1 MWLLLELIIVVGLV
15 GLMMLEVFDST
26 DREAIEAEGRQIAAV
41 VGELQKG
48 VDAYLADT
56 GEISTCLNL
65 RGIVADWID
74 GVDARTRSGPSPSLR
89 SLYGGNTPGRE
100 ASLWHAVEL
109 FPLAVGSLAPPASS
123 NLDGARAA
131 CSTAASYLPS
141 GPWHLPSLASAGL
154 LPPALDGLRYSTNA
168 GDEYWGRYNL
178 RFRLWIRYVNA
189 VPASTNPASGYKPVL
204 GSLLV
209 VGGDPLPEPIAQATR
224 RALPSGAA
232 GLISSR
238 DLSDPP
244 EVGLRGNLDVV
255 GTHGGWSREIC
266 ADAASVPST
275 GYLSK
280 GSVPLCTA
288 SGFGHT
294 TTVSGTDILHRAD
307 ILPLSTAA
315 DFGFRR
321 ASVATGGYIS
331 GAGPTEPPEA
341 VLALVS
347 RGAATD
353 ALARALHR
361 SPTGDPALH
370 RMHTELNMGGFGIL
384 NAPFI
389 AGIDDDGDG
398 YPDYGVHTV
407 GPNPRD
413 KAVKKPNVVH
423 GDLVVTG
430 NLQIGCDELTFAEDT
445 SLTTSGG
452 TSKRTTG
459 NVHACG
465 SMLLGEDGTFY
476 GDELRPE
483 RSGGTGIAS
492 GNLLVA
498 GNTQHG
504 LTTAPRGT
512 RSKSGFD
519 DTLRG
524 QTADGYYGTVYARRS
539 LYAQETMAALKTGS
553 RPTAAAD
560 ADAWDRGVLVVD
572 RQVHVKPPDTALDLA
587 HPERGS
593 TGTPP
598 TPTLTGATTESA
610 LRIVIGPDED
620 GQEDVLFQVSPSYY
634 LTLTGG
640 LSADDAAIDPFA
652 APPPSGT
659 PPSAPVTTPGVRI
672 RYLDAKETTL
682 HHNTRPSGYA
692 SLDHALPAIVPRAL
706 EHVESRY
713 PVTGGGTGD
722 PDVDATVYT
731 AAGNAGD
738 RTAAPPAW
746 SDPRRVRA
754 PLEDGTDQDQCPEGQ
769 TPIPFTAPAL
779 FTRAYSAE
787 LLDDFVLR
795 DGSRY
800 VTSDQLPD
808 ALATL
813 TAAASPA
820 LEIDP
825 RDHDHPVS
833 DSTGVGGGGS
843 CSSGP
848 GGGGCTIPPH
858 DHSLSHD
865 TNMTEIKLTAYSIDG
880 SYERNLTMRAY
891 QHPWTGWSMKRT
903 SDGSLIDDGSVTKTY
918 YRYQDPANPGQDLY
932 AVGET
937 RGTVIGTTIIHC
949 VRLPPATYSTP

>member
-1 MWLLLELIIVVGLV
+1 M
-15 GLMMLEVFDST
+15 
-26 DREAIEAEGRQIAAV
+26 
-41 VGELQKG
+41 
-48 VDAYLADT
+48 
-56 GEISTCLNL
+56 
-65 RGIVADWID
+65 
-74 GVDARTRSGPSPSLR
+74 RTVH
-89 SLYGGNTPGRE
+89 GGNTPGRE
-100 ASLWHAVEL
+100 ASLWHPVEL
-109 FPLAVGSLAPPASS
+109 FPPAVGSLAPPASS

-131 CSTAASYLPS
+131 CSSGAGYLPT
-141 GPWHLPSLASAGL
+141 GTWYLPSLASAGL

-168 GDEYWGRYNL
+168 SDEYWGRYNL

-189 VPASTNPASGYKPVL
+189 VPASTSPASGYKPVIE
-204 GSLLV
+204 SLLV
-209 VGGDPLPEPIAQATR
+209 VGGDPLPERIAQATR

-232 GLISSR
+232 GLITSR

-244 EVGLRGNLDVV
+244 KEGLRANLDII
-255 GTHGGWSREIC
+255 GAHGGWTREIC

-294 TTVSGTDILHRAD
+294 TTVSGADILHRAD

-321 ASVATGGYIS
+321 ARVSAGGYIS
-331 GAGPTEPPEA
+331 GAGPADPPEA

-370 RMHTELNMGGFGIL
+370 RMHTELNMGGFGVL

-398 YPDYGVHTV
+398 YPDYGVHAV
-407 GPNPRD
+407 GPNPSD
-413 KAVKKPNVVH
+413 KAVLNPSVVH

-430 NLQIGCDELTFAEDT
+430 NLQVGCDELTFAEDT
-445 SLTTSGG
+445 SLTTKAAGG
-452 TSKRTTG
+452 TARTTG

-465 SMLLGEDGTFY
+465 SMLLGQEGTFY

-483 RSGGTGIAS
+483 RSGSTDIAS

-504 LTTAPRGT
+504 LTTAKRNAT
-512 RSKSGFD
+512 RNLPTETTDWIPARDKAGWD
-519 DTLRG
+519 KTLRQ
-524 QTADGYYGTVYARRS
+524 QTADGYDGTVYTRRS
-539 LYAQETMAALKTGS
+539 LYVQDEMAALASGT
-553 RPTAAAD
+553 RPASPD
-560 ADAWDRGVLVVD
+560 DDAWDRGVVVIG
-572 RQVHVKPPDTALDLA
+572 RQVHLEPPSAGLDLTA
-587 HPERGS
+587 PTRDAS
-593 TGTPP
+593 TTPP
-598 TPTLTGATTESA
+598 TFTDAVPTSA
-610 LRIVIGPDED
+610 LRVVVGPDED
-620 GQEDVLFQVSPSYY
+620 GNEDVLFQVSPSHY
-634 LTLTGG
+634 LTLAGG
-640 LSADDAAIDPFA
+640 LTAEDAALDPFA
-652 APPPSGT
+652 TPAGT
-659 PPSAPVTTPGVRI
+659 PVDTPGVRV
-672 RYLDAKETTL
+672 RYLDADATVL
-682 HHNTRPSGYA
+682 HHDTRPSGYA

-706 EHVESRY
+706 EQVESRY
-713 PVTGGGTGD
+713 PATGGGTGD

-754 PLEDGTDQDQCPEGQ
+754 PLEDGADQDECPEGAV
-769 TPIPFTAPAL
+769 PIPFTTPAI

-787 LLDDFVLR
+787 LIDDFVLR

-808 ALATL
+808 ALATT
-813 TAAASPA
+813 TATASPA
-820 LEIDP
+820 LEVDP
-825 RDHDHPVS
+825 ADHKHGVS
-833 DSTGVGGGGS
+833 ASTGDGA
-843 CSSGP
+843 GP
-848 GGGGCTIPPH
+848 GT
-858 DHSLSHD
+858 HSHGLSHD
-865 TNMTEIKLTAYSIDG
+865 TVETQITLMAYSIDG
-880 SYERNLTMRAY
+880 SYERKLTMRAY
-891 QHPWTGWSMKRT
+891 QHPWTGWAMKRNA
-903 SDGSLIDDGSVTKTY
+903 DGSLVDDGTVTKTY
-918 YRYQDPANPGQDLY
+918 YRYEDPANPGQDLY

-937 RGTVIGTTIIHC
+937 RGTVIGTTLIHC